1 MQLCVGRSMAMLA
14 ILLRN
19 ASGFVGPVRFTAARS
34 TGGVLRTM
42 SSSLRMSSG
51 PTATS
56 RPSVPVLDAQAAELK
71 AERLWG
77 MADAQKPGLSVPSE
91 RLDVGEVQAAAESKL
106 LQDSASIPG
115 VGALGKGER
124 DDFIEGEGE
133 TSALRRYQYSD
144 QLLMDDDSG
153 DESREDDGNEY
164 YI

>member
-14 ILLRN
+14 MALRN

-34 TGGVLRTM
+34 AGGV
-42 SSSLRMSSG
+42 LRMSSG
-51 PTATS
+51 PTAAS

-91 RLDVGEVQAAAESKL
+91 RLDVGEVQATAESTPR
-106 LQDSASIPG
+106 QDSVSIPG
-115 VGALGKGER
+115 MGAFGKRER

-144 QLLMDDDSG
+144 QLLTDDDSG
-153 DESREDDGNEY
+153 EESREDDGNEY